1 MSELS
6 TTPYSSG
13 TPAQTSII
21 HWGAVIAALLFVVAL
36 GWLLFAL
43 GAAIGISV
51 ADLTDLQA
59 MGQGVGIGTAIW
71 IIGSML
77 LAFFL
82 GGLLAAHLSGDPDR
96 KNGILH
102 GVVLWSAAT
111 ALTLVL
117 GAMTLGALWRAGGSL
132 ASSAAQAVQGAGSA
146 AAQGGQAAAGQA
158 GDVVSALQGS
168 PAFDALLAELKRET
182 SQIISRRAGPQVS
195 PQELRRAVEQLNPD
209 VLQQMGVALVQGDTQ
224 EARNVLATN
233 TNLSGEEVDAV
244 VDGLSDAVQQRVQE
258 AKQQASAAVETAS
271 NYAQAL
277 MWTEFLAS
285 ALGLGLAAG
294 GGAVGANRLRRPTA
308 SHAGAAGRSAPEHR
322 V

>member
-6 TTPYSSG
+6 TTPYSAG
-13 TPAQTSII
+13 TPARTSII

-51 ADLTDLQA
+51 ADLTDLEA
-59 MGQGVGIGTAIW
+59 LGQGLGIGTAIW

-82 GGLLAAHLSGDPDR
+82 GGLLAAHLSGDPER
-96 KNGILH
+96 KNGMLH

-111 ALTLVL
+111 ALTLIV
-117 GAMTLGALWRAGGSL
+117 GAMTLGALWRAGESL
-132 ASSAAQAVQGAGSA
+132 VSGATQAVQGVGSA

-158 GDVVSALQGS
+158 GGVASALQNS

-182 SQIISRRAGPQVS
+182 SQILSRRAGPQVS
-195 PQELRRAVEQLNPD
+195 PQELRQAVNQLTPE
-209 VLQQMGVALVQGDTQ
+209 VLQRMGVALVRGDAQ
-224 EARNVLATN
+224 AARNVLAAD

-258 AKQQASAAVETAS
+258 VKQQASAAVETAS

-285 ALGLGLAAG
+285 ALGLALAAG
-294 GGAVGANRLRRPTA
+294 GGAVGANRLRRSTA
-308 SHAGAAGRSAPEHR
+308 SYAGAPGRSAPEQR
-322 V
+322 L